1 MIHTSCGSLMS
12 SFAIDAIIYYVH
24 LNLVSSL
31 GVGMVRRPDTSD
43 TLVYTLNGALHLLSR
58 STVGALEHLKLA
70 VDESRMLVLATDGLL
85 SAVDEVASNE
95 GVTNVLDGH
104 ELDLGVLR
112 SNLLQVL
119 LEVLSML
126 VWVASDLVIEN
137 CKNNRLK

>member
-1 MIHTSCGSLMS
+1 MS

-31 GVGMVRRPDTSD
+31 RVGMVRRPDTSD
-43 TLVYTLNGALHLLSR
+43 TLVYTLNGALHLLSG

-85 SAVDEVASNE
+85 SAVNKLASNE

-104 ELDLGVLR
+104 KLDLGVLR

-126 VWVASDLVIEN
+126 V
-137 CKNNRLK
+137 